1 MQVLKATR
9 KVYMSILTVVLLL
22 TTSFA
27 TTFAWVG
34 ILTYSELENF
44 ELNLKVED
52 ISKDYSL
59 LVSTNEHGPFREEI
73 NMSDVKMQIMNNL
86 GVDTSKLETPS
97 SINSAF
103 NIVSIAP
110 VTSTRVGN
118 ELVNW
123 QTFSNVDKNFFPSND
138 YFKFDLYF
146 SVDRKDKGDNADD
159 SNVDVPSGIIFMA
172 SNDSMVGEKC
182 TIAVINGI
190 TYPSEDTI
198 FNDITLSH
206 PGFDIY
212 DQSVT
217 IDSSY
222 ATRLAIQVYDP
233 IDISSEYSSEDL
245 ANSLYIYEKGGLIPS
260 YNETTNTYS
269 FGGILPEEYNL
280 AFQEF
285 KSIYNFGG
293 WFTIPYEAYERGDK
307 EIGGNQVLVSEEDG
321 TFGITNGVAN
331 KVKISVYFWYEGW
344 DSDCINALA
353 GTRTTI
359 NLSFSASENKQEEN
373 E

>member
-44 ELNLKVED
+44 EINLKVED

-59 LVSTNEHGPFREEI
+59 LVSTTGKEGTFKEEL
-73 NMSDVKMQIMNNL
+73 NSYDVKLQIMENL
-86 GVDTSKLETPS
+86 GINTKYLETTGA
-97 SINSAF
+97 IDSAF
-103 NIVSIAP
+103 KMVKLVPVS
-110 VTSTRVGN
+110 VERVDNQLDTWKEFSTHEGRFISTN
-118 ELVNW
+118 
-123 QTFSNVDKNFFPSND
+123 S

-146 SVDRKDKGDNADD
+146 SIERKNKGDNVDD
-159 SNVDVPSGIIFMA
+159 TNVNVPSGIIFTS
-172 SNDSMVGEKC
+172 SNETMVGEVC
-182 TIAVINGI
+182 STNVVNGI
-190 TYPSEDTI
+190 VYPSDGQYE
-198 FNDITLSH
+198 H
-206 PGFDIY
+206 PGFDIL
-212 DQSVT
+212 QQTVS

-344 DSDCINALA
+344 DADCFQILA
-353 GTRTTI
+353 GTRSSI